1 MLHCA
6 GGGIVPRCTHCD
18 VCLVLA
24 EFDTDGGGSID
35 TAEVKAVMMRLGQH
49 PTDEEVLA
57 IVEKFDAD
65 SVSPYLLS
73 SMLPA
78 CVANA
83 FGLLQSGAIEFD
95 EFCQMMSVQMGRSS
109 GDELMAEAFRWFDQ
123 DNDGY
128 IDIAKLRVRL
138 REQGEDPSDET
149 IQAMLDAA
157 DHDGGRMLTLDE
169 FRDLVTVRSTSSASL
184 SSTAELL

>member
-1 MLHCA
+1 MA
-6 GGGIVPRCTHCD
+6 AETVAKGNFAAKD
-18 VCLVLA
+18 VEITDEMKEQYRAVFN
-24 EFDTDGGGSID
+24 EFDADGGGSID

-65 SVSPYLLS
+65 S
-73 SMLPA
+73 
-78 CVANA
+78 
-83 FGLLQSGAIEFD
+83 SGAIEFD

-128 IDIAKLRVRL
+128 INIEKMRVRL
-138 REQGEDPSDET
+138 REVGEDPDEET

-169 FRDLVTVRSTSSASL
+169 FRDLVTMINA
-184 SSTAELL
+184 